1 MWRVSASPSP
11 AAQARGVGE
20 NRGHPAAHGTLSP
33 PAPFRWQLGRQARP
47 VQGSGCV
54 PADLV
59 ADLKKTF
66 RPAVP
71 TPARQGL
78 LLLFSRPPALCIC
91 P

>member
-59 ADLKKTF
+59 ADTGED
-66 RPAVP
+66 V
-71 TPARQGL
+71 
-78 LLLFSRPPALCIC
+78 
-91 P
+91 